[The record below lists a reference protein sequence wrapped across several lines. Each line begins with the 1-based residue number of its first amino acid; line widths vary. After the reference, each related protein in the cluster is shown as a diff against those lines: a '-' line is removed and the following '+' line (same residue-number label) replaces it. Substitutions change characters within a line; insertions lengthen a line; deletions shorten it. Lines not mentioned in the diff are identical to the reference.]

1 MIARKSDSGFSLVE
15 LMVLSGILLCLAAL
29 SWPAMQRSY
38 AAAQTTRCSANL
50 RVLGGASLLYAADNG
65 MILPAT
71 MHLTPDGSESWTNT
85 LQPYASGP
93 VTFKCPVDENRA
105 RSRTYVMNDF
115 MTKNPHP
122 APFLDFSSLLN
133 ISRQMDTVLYVEAA
147 NSTGVPSDHFHFS
160 EYFQTEIPA
169 ADFAKL
175 VGVKRHAGKAN
186 YLFVDAHVETLS
198 WDQAKARLAQ
208 FGDRFIDPTR

>member
-1 MIARKSDSGFSLVE
+1 MIGKKDSGFSLVE

-29 SWPAMQRSY
+29 SWPTLQRSF
-38 AAAQTTRCSANL
+38 AGAQTTRCSTNL
-50 RVLGGASLLYAADNG
+50 RVLGQATLLYAADNG

-71 MHLTPDGSESWTNT
+71 SHQAPDGSESWTNT

-105 RSRTYVMNDF
+105 RVRTYVMNDF
-115 MTKNPHP
+115 LTKNPHP

-147 NSTGVPSDHFHFS
+147 KSTGVPGDHFHFT
-160 EYFQTEIPA
+160 EYFQAEMPA
-169 ADFAKL
+169 ADFAQL

-198 WDQAKARLAQ
+198 WDQVKARLAQ
-208 FGDRFIDPTR
+208 FSDRFLDPTR